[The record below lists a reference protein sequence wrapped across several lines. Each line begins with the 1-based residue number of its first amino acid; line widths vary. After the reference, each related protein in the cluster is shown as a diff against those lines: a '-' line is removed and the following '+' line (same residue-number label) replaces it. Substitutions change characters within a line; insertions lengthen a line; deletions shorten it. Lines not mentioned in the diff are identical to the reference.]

1 MTDNQGTLQEKNDDL
16 DLLVLL
22 SKAIRFFKAYGVLL
36 LIASLTGLLCGFILN
51 LSFSKYY
58 TTRLLMEST
67 VLNNL
72 EQGELIDN
80 WDMLMTAKGGS
91 PLLAKALNCS
101 PETARSIWGLTSE
114 ALPNLQDGTN
124 VFTLEVKVG
133 DISQLKNIQDAL
145 LWGFRN
151 NDYVRE
157 KVALRNA
164 SLRQEVSEAAGEI
177 TKLDSTKHYI
187 ESLTTPDEK
196 KGNDH
201 LILDLGSISKEKVE
215 IGEKLATYKEK
226 LAFGN
231 GVQLV
236 QGTTPPRGP
245 KPGTTTLLGLGLAAG
260 FLVGYFIALLKALVR
275 ISKQSKN

>member
-1 MTDNQGTLQEKNDDL
+1 MTDIQGSLQEKNDDL
-16 DLLVLL
+16 DLAALL
-22 SKAIRFFKAYGVLL
+22 GKAIRFFKTYGVLL

-51 LSFSKYY
+51 VSLPKYY
-58 TTRLLMEST
+58 TTRLLFEST

-91 PLLAKALNCS
+91 PLLAKVLNCS
-101 PETARSIWGLTSE
+101 PETARSIWGLSSE

-124 VFTLEVKVG
+124 VFTLEVRVG
-133 DISQLKNIQDAL
+133 DISKLKDIQDAL

-157 KVALRNA
+157 KVALRTAN
-164 SLRQEVSEAAGEI
+164 LRRQIREADGEI
-177 TKLDSTKHYI
+177 TKLDSTKNYL
-187 ESLTTPDEK
+187 ESLAPNEK

-201 LILDLGSISKEKVE
+201 LILDVSNISKDKVE
-215 IGEKLATYKEK
+215 IGEKLATYREK

-236 QGTTPPRGP
+236 QGATPPRGP

-260 FLVGYFIALLKALVR
+260 FLIGYFLALFRSLVR
-275 ISKQSKN
+275 ISKQGQN